1 MSALRV
7 PLLIAAAVALAALGL
22 ALILLPT
29 DPDPTAGK
37 GQQPA
42 PSPTASTPAT
52 TPDQSTPDQS
62 TPDQHGEEHEH
73 EHEADPAQLRLVDQF
88 AQAFG
93 ARAPLKAWL
102 DGLEPHVTPELLEGF
117 RYTDPHRRLVG
128 HVRQVAAVAELEHVF
143 TVSYA
148 SGETIAVTLQPRP
161 AAGWVVAKVD
171 PVKPPEQT
179 GTDV

>member
-1 MSALRV
+1 MSALRI
-7 PLLIAAAVALAALGL
+7 PFLIAAAVALAALGL

-42 PSPTASTPAT
+42 PSPTASAPAT
-52 TPDQSTPDQS
+52 TPSSPTPDQ
-62 TPDQHGEEHEH
+62 DGEEHEHEH

-128 HVRQVAAVAELEHVF
+128 QVRQVAAVAELEHVF
-143 TVSYA
+143 TVNYA
-148 SGETIAVTLQPRP
+148 SGETIAVTLQPR
-161 AAGWVVAKVD
+161 AETGWVVTKVE
-171 PVKPPEQT
+171 PFKPPEQT